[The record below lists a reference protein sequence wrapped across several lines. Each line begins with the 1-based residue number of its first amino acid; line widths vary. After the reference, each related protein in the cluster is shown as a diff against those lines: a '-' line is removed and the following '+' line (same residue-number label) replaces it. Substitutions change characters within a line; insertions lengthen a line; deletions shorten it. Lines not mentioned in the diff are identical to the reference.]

1 MFLCNVIVSQIHF
14 YVGICDFELNLILR
28 SMFELMGHSPVFLP
42 ADQRQ
47 KMVALS
53 RFINMCSVV
62 MDRVRN

>member
-1 MFLCNVIVSQIHF
+1 VFLCNVIVSQIHF

-28 SMFELMGHSPVFLP
+28 SMFELLGHSPVFKG
-42 ADQRQ
+42 DQRQ

-62 MDRVRN
+62 MDRVRY